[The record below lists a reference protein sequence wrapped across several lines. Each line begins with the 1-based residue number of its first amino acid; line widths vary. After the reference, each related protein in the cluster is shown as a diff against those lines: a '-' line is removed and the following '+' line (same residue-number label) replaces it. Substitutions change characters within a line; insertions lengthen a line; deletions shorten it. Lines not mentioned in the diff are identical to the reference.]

1 MVSKSPVVLF
11 ADRDLS
17 WSRDVRIQLRRR
29 GAEVRMASRVD
40 DALKQAAEAAPD
52 LVILDDDL
60 EGRGSRDLVDL
71 FREKLPEAELILLES
86 DAPGIP
92 RGAGQGL
99 FFSGAKPISPTML
112 LSLAESALEG
122 RLTKAPDNGVSLK
135 RSTVLCVDDDPRYLR
150 SVSRFLDRHGYD
162 VSTFETA
169 EGALGALP
177 RLKPDLALVDVMMPG
192 MGGLDLA
199 EKIRETT
206 RGKTPVVFLTALDS
220 EEAYFEGHERGGA
233 FMIGKSEKPQKVLD
247 VVDYFAGDLDEPERE
262 LIKHQL

>member
-1 MVSKSPVVLF
+1 MVPKAPVVLF
-11 ADRDLS
+11 ADRELS
-17 WSRDVRIQLRRR
+17 WSRDVRVQLRRR
-29 GAEVRMASRVD
+29 GAEVRMASTVD
-40 DALKQAAEAAPD
+40 EALQQMAEAAPD
-52 LVILDDDL
+52 LLILDDDL
-60 EGRGSRDLVDL
+60 EGRGRRDLVDL

-86 DAPGIP
+86 EVPGIP

-112 LSLAESALEG
+112 LSLSESALEG
-122 RLTKAPDNGVSLK
+122 RLTDAPENGVSLK
-135 RSTVLCVDDDPRYLR
+135 RSTVLCVDDDPKYLR

-199 EKIRETT
+199 EKIRENT

-220 EEAYFEGHERGGA
+220 EEASFEGHEHGGA